1 MAEQPLSIAQAVD
14 LIRAAAEDTPPPPGP
29 EAETAIQQVEAPSS
43 VEPEGDFE
51 GDVEAVEAE
60 EIEAETEAS
69 EEIAEDPSEEYVELP
84 DFLQRGED
92 GQWLV
97 ETNVFGEKSL
107 ETLDNIV
114 ARAQKDKAADSKL
127 VEAKEQARLA
137 AEQQRLAAEQ
147 LQAYHQTATAMQQEL
162 EALQA
167 AASLTPE
174 QEAALAEENPK
185 ALLELRKMQEA
196 RTARLA
202 DVANQQHAARAAMV
216 EHNQRLALDLLPE
229 WRDPEV
235 LNRERNGIVETA
247 RAAGFSDQEVYNDL
261 VDARYLPIFRKAWM
275 YDMTVAKQGEAKT
288 KARKAPKL
296 IKKKPPVPQAS
307 EKQRAQKDAIARLS
321 KTGKRN
327 DAVAALL
334 ARRGQ

>member
-14 LIRAAAEDTPPPPGP
+14 LIRAAAEDTPPPPEP
-29 EAETAIQQVEAPSS
+29 EAETAEQQVEAPSS

-51 GDVEAVEAE
+51 GDVEAVDAE
-60 EIEAETEAS
+60 EVEAETETS
-69 EEIAEDPSEEYVELP
+69 EEIAEDPGEEYVELP

-167 AASLTPE
+167 AATLTPE

-202 DVANQQHAARAAMV
+202 EVANQQHAARAAMV
-216 EHNQRLALDLLPE
+216 EHNQRLALELLPE

-275 YDMTVAKQGEAKT
+275 YDMEVAKQGEAKT

>member
-1 MAEQPLSIAQAVD
+1 
-14 LIRAAAEDTPPPPGP
+14 
-29 EAETAIQQVEAPSS
+29 
-43 VEPEGDFE
+43 
-51 GDVEAVEAE
+51 
-60 EIEAETEAS
+60 
-69 EEIAEDPSEEYVELP
+69 
-84 DFLQRGED
+84 
-92 GQWLV
+92 
-97 ETNVFGEKSL
+97 
-107 ETLDNIV
+107 
-114 ARAQKDKAADSKL
+114 
-127 VEAKEQARLA
+127 
-137 AEQQRLAAEQ
+137 
-147 LQAYHQTATAMQQEL
+147 
-162 EALQA
+162 
-167 AASLTPE
+167 
-174 QEAALAEENPK
+174 
-185 ALLELRKMQEA
+185 MQEA

-202 DVANQQHAARAAMV
+202 EVANQQHAARAAMV

-275 YDMTVAKQGEAKT
+275 YDQTVAKQGEAKT

-307 EKQRAQKDAIARLS
+307 EKQRAQKDAFARLS

-327 DAVAALL
+327 DAVAAVL

>member
-14 LIRAAAEDTPPPPGP
+14 LIRAAAEDTPPPPEP
-29 EAETAIQQVEAPSS
+29 EAETAEQQVEAPSS

-51 GDVEAVEAE
+51 SDVEAVDAE
-60 EIEAETEAS
+60 EVEAETETS
-69 EEIAEDPSEEYVELP
+69 EEIAEDPGEEYVELP

-202 DVANQQHAARAAMV
+202 EVANQQHAARAAMV

-275 YDMTVAKQGEAKT
+275 YDQTVARQGEAKT

>member
-14 LIRAAAEDTPPPPGP
+14 LIRAAAEDTPPPPEP
-29 EAETAIQQVEAPSS
+29 EAETAEQQVEAPSS

-51 GDVEAVEAE
+51 GDVEAVDAD
-60 EIEAETEAS
+60 EIEAETETP
-69 EEIAEDPSEEYVELP
+69 EEIAEDPGEEYVELP

-167 AASLTPE
+167 AATLTPE

-202 DVANQQHAARAAMV
+202 EVANQQHAARAAMV

-275 YDMTVAKQGEAKT
+275 YDQTVAKQGEAKT

-307 EKQRAQKDAIARLS
+307 EKQRAQKDAFARLS

-327 DAVAALL
+327 DAVAAVL

>member
-14 LIRAAAEDTPPPPGP
+14 LIRAAAEDTPPPPEP
-29 EAETAIQQVEAPSS
+29 EAETAEQQVEAPSS

-51 GDVEAVEAE
+51 SDVEAVDAD
-60 EIEAETEAS
+60 EIEAETEAP
-69 EEIAEDPSEEYVELP
+69 EEIAEEPGEEYVELP

-202 DVANQQHAARAAMV
+202 EVANQQHAARAAMV

>member
-14 LIRAAAEDTPPPPGP
+14 LIRAAAEDTPPPPEP

-69 EEIAEDPSEEYVELP
+69 EEIAEDPGEEYVELP

>member
-14 LIRAAAEDTPPPPGP
+14 LIRAAAEDTPPPPEP
-29 EAETAIQQVEAPSS
+29 EAETAEQQVEAPSS

-51 GDVEAVEAE
+51 GDVEAVDAE
-60 EIEAETEAS
+60 EVEAETETP
-69 EEIAEDPSEEYVELP
+69 EEIAEDPGEEYVELP

-147 LQAYHQTATAMQQEL
+147 LQTYHQTATAMQQEL

-167 AASLTPE
+167 AATLTPE

-202 DVANQQHAARAAMV
+202 EVANQQHAARAAMV

-296 IKKKPPVPQAS
+296 IKKKPPVPQPS
-307 EKQRAQKDAIARLS
+307 EGQKAKKVSMDRLA
-321 KTGKRN
+321 KTGKMN

-334 ARRGQ
+334 ARRS

>member
-14 LIRAAAEDTPPPPGP
+14 LIRAAAEDTPPPPEP

-60 EIEAETEAS
+60 EIEAETEAP
-69 EEIAEDPSEEYVELP
+69 EEIAEDPGEEYVELP

-167 AASLTPE
+167 AASLTP
-174 QEAALAEENPK
+174 
-185 ALLELRKMQEA
+185 
-196 RTARLA
+196 
-202 DVANQQHAARAAMV
+202 
-216 EHNQRLALDLLPE
+216 
-229 WRDPEV
+229 
-235 LNRERNGIVETA
+235 
-247 RAAGFSDQEVYNDL
+247 
-261 VDARYLPIFRKAWM
+261 
-275 YDMTVAKQGEAKT
+275 
-288 KARKAPKL
+288 
-296 IKKKPPVPQAS
+296 
-307 EKQRAQKDAIARLS
+307 
-321 KTGKRN
+321 
-327 DAVAALL
+327 
-334 ARRGQ
+334 